1 MKRVISTTNN
11 LLCIFLFV
19 SSCTVS
25 STFAASQSE
34 YELQTQN
41 ENVINYHNEEHRA
54 LQNIIKPENRGF
66 NHVDKEMLSSDLQ
79 PLVGRNKWP
88 KSIVK
93 DYTNVEAKV
102 TLFFNYGQFP
112 DQMDIKYY
120 IENGPKNCKKCLIAI
135 HDSGSCDLLSIRSK
149 RFYRRTSTVRKNPF
163 SRRNGSVIETNDEG
177 KGDATILDF
186 SNGFGI
192 DDNLDKI
199 VVIYDGHR
207 INPKNPKKRAQIVA
221 CGILRK
227 VSPAAE
233 QG

>member
-1 MKRVISTTNN
+1 MRRVRSTTNN
-11 LLCIFLFV
+11 LICIIIFV
-19 SSCTVS
+19 SCTVS
-25 STFAASQSE
+25 STFADGHE
-34 YELQTQN
+34 EPRTQ
-41 ENVINYHNEEHRA
+41 NEEHRA
-54 LQNIIKPENRGF
+54 LQQIIRPESRGF
-66 NHVDKEMLSSDLQ
+66 HHVDKEMLSSDLQ
-79 PLVGRNKWP
+79 PLVGRSKWP
-88 KSIVK
+88 KSIVE

-135 HDSGSCDLLSIRSK
+135 HDSESCNLPSIRSK

-207 INPKNPKKRAQIVA
+207 INPRNPKKRAQIVA
-221 CGILRK
+221 CGILKK

>member
-1 MKRVISTTNN
+1 MKRVRSTTNN

-19 SSCTVS
+19 SCTVS

-34 YELQTQN
+34 YEPQTQN

-66 NHVDKEMLSSDLQ
+66 HHVDKEMLSSDLQ
-79 PLVGRNKWP
+79 PLVGRSKWP
-88 KSIVK
+88 KSIVE

-112 DQMDIKYY
+112 EQMDIKYY

-135 HDSGSCDLLSIRSK
+135 HDSESCNLPSIRSK

-227 VSPAAE
+227 VSSAE